1 MIHVHIH
8 SAGTISLSLYVA
20 ILSSRLWE
28 YEDVVYHLNMTMNKK
43 FHEEKMRMDW
53 TDASASDLMSEVGRL
68 NATVLTLQ
76 EDIALMASNI
86 SDLRSE
92 VDDLQPRHHLHRPP
106 PPHAPPPPPLASTVP
121 LEGRSAPPPRR
132 SAPPTQLAST
142 VPLEGTALPMAS
154 PSALP
159 VEQRADDLEERAR
172 RLEVSAALALSA
184 LADHAARL
192 ACLEANV
199 TEQSGRWIEP
209 NLDDGDRQLDD
220 GGPL

>member
-1 MIHVHIH
+1 
-8 SAGTISLSLYVA
+8 
-20 ILSSRLWE
+20 
-28 YEDVVYHLNMTMNKK
+28 
-43 FHEEKMRMDW
+43 
-53 TDASASDLMSEVGRL
+53 
-68 NATVLTLQ
+68 
-76 EDIALMASNI
+76 
-86 SDLRSE
+86 
-92 VDDLQPRHHLHRPP
+92 
-106 PPHAPPPPPLASTVP
+106 
-121 LEGRSAPPPRR
+121 
-132 SAPPTQLAST
+132 
-142 VPLEGTALPMAS
+142 MAS

>member
-1 MIHVHIH
+1 MLLCSPRRPTPH
-8 SAGTISLSLYVA
+8 SSQVG
-20 ILSSRLWE
+20 RLNAT
-28 YEDVVYHLNMTMNKK
+28 VLTKTPH
-43 FHEEKMRMDW
+43 
-53 TDASASDLMSEVGRL
+53 APPPQVGRL